1 MKKKAMKE
9 FVFKL
14 SHIFEIILALMVLLK
29 VLLGTIDL
37 FRMMWVSYIQNIS
50 NPVTYYEL
58 EDLFGYA
65 LLLVIGVELV
75 VMLTLHTAESVIDVL
90 LYAIARKIL
99 LIPKDKGMTEIFM
112 GILAIVLLFGIK
124 KYLFIKKESLDESS
138 GSD

>member
-1 MKKKAMKE
+1 MKKNSIKE

-37 FRMMWVSYIQNIS
+37 FRMIWVSYVQNIS

-124 KYLFIKKESLDESS
+124 KYLFNKKEYLDENS